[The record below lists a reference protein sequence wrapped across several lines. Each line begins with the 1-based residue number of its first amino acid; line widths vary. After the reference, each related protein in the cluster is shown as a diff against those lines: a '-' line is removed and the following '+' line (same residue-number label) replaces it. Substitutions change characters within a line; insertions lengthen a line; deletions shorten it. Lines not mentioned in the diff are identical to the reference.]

1 MLSIQRKVMAA
12 RDKRR
17 KKNPAGFTERQ
28 LRLLLDYCYAT
39 RQNPK
44 LPISEVHRNYSSYLR
59 RKSTSDTINKAYAR
73 KVVSG
78 PILFV
83 NCGIEVSLIHDV
95 DNPREFFENCKKD
108 EKTSLAIVSHGYWP
122 IFLCRRGANT
132 LQYHDSILP
141 NNGCIS
147 DKKTEK
153 IFLKEKGTLPIDPYP
168 HRWFE
173 EHWKVHYCMKY
184 PRNKTFREAG
194 KELGID
200 WVTTREYFLDVLK
213 QCKIIT
219 NFFPLGMEAY
229 SPLLVTLKT
238 DYETGLVKGLKT
250 LNRTTYL
257 YKAENTLILLIGIDP
272 VPRAQNH
279 LTGRLE
285 RLEEMG
291 LISNLHI
298 STPFDWHRAF

>member
-1 MLSIQRKVMAA
+1 MVAKV
-12 RDKRR
+12 KPK

-44 LPISEVHRNYSSYLR
+44 LSISEIHRNYSSYSR
-59 RKSTSDTINKAYAR
+59 RKTTSDTIIKGYIG
-73 KVVSG
+73 KVITG
-78 PILFV
+78 PVLFT
-83 NCGIEVSLIHDV
+83 NSGIEVSLINDV
-95 DNPREFFENCKKD
+95 NNPREFFENCKKD
-108 EKTSLAIVSHGYWP
+108 EKTTLAVVSHGYWS
-122 IFLCRRGANT
+122 IFLCKRGANT

-141 NNGCIS
+141 NNGGIS
-147 DKKTEK
+147 DNRVEK
-153 IFLKEKGTLPIDPYP
+153 IFFEEEGTLPTDLYP
-168 HRWFE
+168 HGWFE
-173 EHWKVHYCMKY
+173 EHWNTYYCMKY

-213 QCKIIT
+213 QCKIMT
-219 NFFPLGMEAY
+219 NFFPLGADAY

-238 DYETGLVKGLKT
+238 DYEAGIVRGLRT

-257 YKAENTLILLIGIDP
+257 YKAENTLILLIGTAP

-279 LTGRLE
+279 LAGEFE
-285 RLEEMG
+285 RLEETG
-291 LISNLHI
+291 LISDLHI